1 MQIKFLTQYLW
12 MDTNIQMS
20 LFDKNIDSKSSR
32 ELMRTVDHINM
43 MEIARIGFGNQGF
56 INTWRMKRQIKSKRY
71 TTKVEELPEVS

>member
-1 MQIKFLTQYLW
+1 
-12 MDTNIQMS
+12 
-20 LFDKNIDSKSSR
+20 
-32 ELMRTVDHINM
+32 MRTVDHINM